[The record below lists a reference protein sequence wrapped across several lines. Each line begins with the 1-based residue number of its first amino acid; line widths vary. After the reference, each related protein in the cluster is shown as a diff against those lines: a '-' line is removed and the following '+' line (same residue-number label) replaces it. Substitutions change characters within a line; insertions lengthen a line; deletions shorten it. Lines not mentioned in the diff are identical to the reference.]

1 MIKLYVYI
9 PSPPLSV
16 HSVWLIERHGML
28 SCKSDR
34 LAVNVEPGCF
44 GINKQLGVN
53 WVVRLMLI
61 AAFVLSGGQY

>member
-1 MIKLYVYI
+1 
-9 PSPPLSV
+9 
-16 HSVWLIERHGML
+16 ML